1 MKPVGD
7 FLWQLFYGEST
18 GIKVAMTQKGS
29 GESIAQIN
37 TNRSLDSIPQP
48 DWDLISLLKIPPLAV
63 HIRSSRSLSKEAQK

>member
-1 MKPVGD
+1 MEL
-7 FLWQLFYGEST
+7 FLATLTTYISHQL
-18 GIKVAMTQKGS
+18 
-29 GESIAQIN
+29 ESIAQIN